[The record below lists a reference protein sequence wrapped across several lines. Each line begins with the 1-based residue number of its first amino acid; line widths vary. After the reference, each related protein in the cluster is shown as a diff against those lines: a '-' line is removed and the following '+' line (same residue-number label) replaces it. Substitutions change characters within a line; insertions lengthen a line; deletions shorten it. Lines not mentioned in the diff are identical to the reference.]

1 MSNTNNSYKSMDYNS
16 WAKTC
21 VIYRVLRKHS
31 TKILKVSTFWKKKK
45 KNISTTFPFLT
56 MEYNN

>member
-1 MSNTNNSYKSMDYNS
+1 MDYNS

-31 TKILKVSTFWKKKK
+31 TKILKVSIFWKKKK
-45 KNISTTFPFLT
+45 KECFDYVSIS
-56 MEYNN
+56 NNGI